1 MSERVVLREATRSD
15 VVARQELA
23 RHADIE
29 RMFGAA
35 HPVSSPMTQAVAEA
49 WIAGLGS
56 EGSVEWVVEAEG
68 AFLGVARLHSFDAGS
83 ARFAVGFFDPARLG
97 KGYGAEVTRL
107 VLDYAFGKLH
117 LEEVTLAVLDFNE
130 RARRCYQGCGFREV
144 GRVADAAVIDGEPFD
159 DILMAVTALEERSE
173 RT

>member
-1 MSERVVLREATRSD
+1 LTSDRVVLREATLAD
-15 VVARQELA
+15 VLARKDLG

-35 HPVSSPMTQAVAEA
+35 HPVSSPMSQEVAEA
-49 WIAGLGS
+49 WIAELGG
-56 EGSVEWVVEAEG
+56 EGRVEWVVEAEG

-97 KGYGAEVTRL
+97 KGYGTEVTSL
-107 VLDYAFGKLH
+107 VLDYAFGDLD
-117 LEEVTLAVLDFNE
+117 LEEVTLAVLAFNE
-130 RARRCYQGCGFREV
+130 RAQRCYQACGFREV
-144 GRVADAAVIDGEPFD
+144 GRVADAAVVDGEPFD
-159 DILMAVTALEERSE
+159 DIVMAVTSEERSK